1 MLDWKSVRL
10 EEYNFIVC
18 IGSIIFG
25 IFSVQSQIL
34 KSNISISNRQF
45 GVSFVK
51 QKFHVHLFSCFLDFS
66 KRDSTQ
72 KKMRI
77 CVLLVTL
84 SHSLRRRILSSRTK
98 L

>member
-34 KSNISISNRQF
+34 KSNISLSNRQF

-51 QKFHVHLFSCFLDFS
+51 QKFHVHLCIFLFLGFFK
-66 KRDSTQ
+66 KRFDT
-72 KKMRI
+72 KKR
-77 CVLLVTL
+77 
-84 SHSLRRRILSSRTK
+84 
-98 L
+98 